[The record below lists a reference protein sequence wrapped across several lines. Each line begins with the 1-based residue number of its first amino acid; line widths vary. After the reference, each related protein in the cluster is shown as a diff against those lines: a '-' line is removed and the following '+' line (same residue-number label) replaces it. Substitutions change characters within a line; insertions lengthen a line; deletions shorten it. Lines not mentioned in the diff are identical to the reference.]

1 MLTNE
6 TTHHRIV
13 VVSTDLVGFFLDCY
27 VAGECC

>member
-13 VVSTDLVGFFLDCY
+13 VVRTDLVGFFLNCY
-27 VAGECC
+27 IAG